1 MLRLIVD
8 TGGLMATAA
17 PNPNSNENGP
27 ERARRI
33 FNSNMDEDIRER
45 IMRNNASL
53 PPDEPPPPLNP
64 PLVIEQY
71 PGPARNGRPWW
82 NSGFFPLF
90 WTIASALSLTINVL
104 LCLLIFG
111 LLSVRGPITKTVTGQ
126 STGVLGGLYSNFQA
140 MDQATI
146 RSNIPVDA
154 SIPLNIMVPVNNA
167 GATITMVGAPAEFD
181 AHVVINTSVLKIN
194 APARVTLLRS
204 VTPLSVNLTGL
215 VVPVQNSVP
224 VHLDVPVNIPLNQTE
239 LHQPFV
245 GLQEV
250 VRPWYC
256 LFLPR
261 TDAIYI
267 QTCANTTLPIP
278 TGIFTP

>member
-1 MLRLIVD
+1 
-8 TGGLMATAA
+8 MATAA
-17 PNPNSNENGP
+17 PNPNENGP
-27 ERARRI
+27 SRMKRI
-33 FNSNMDEDIRER
+33 MNYSMDDDIRSR
-45 IMRNNASL
+45 L
-53 PPDEPPPPLNP
+53 PQEGDYGSPSQPPPPLNP
-64 PLVIEQY
+64 PMVAQQN
-71 PGPARNGRPWW
+71 PQPAGRTWW
-82 NSGFFPLF
+82 NSGFFPVF
-90 WTIASALSLTINVL
+90 WTIASALSLTVNVV
-104 LCLLIFG
+104 LCLLVLG
-111 LLSVRGPITKTVTGQ
+111 LLSVRGPLQKTVTGQ

-181 AHVVINTSVLKIN
+181 AHVVINTPILKIN

-204 VTPLSVNLTGL
+204 ITPLSVNLRDL
-215 VVPVQNSVP
+215 VVPVQTSVP

-256 LFLPR
+256 LFLPQS
-261 TDAIYI
+261 DALYL
-267 QTCANTTLPIP
+267 QTCANTTLPIS

>member
-1 MLRLIVD
+1 MGNFRLQNPRSILPWITHSLLHRPEAAVP
-8 TGGLMATAA
+8 GGTL
-17 PNPNSNENGP
+17 
-27 ERARRI
+27 
-33 FNSNMDEDIRER
+33 
-45 IMRNNASL
+45 
-53 PPDEPPPPLNP
+53 
-64 PLVIEQY
+64 
-71 PGPARNGRPWW
+71 
-82 NSGFFPLF
+82 GFFPLF

-111 LLSVRGPITKTVTGQ
+111 LLSIREPITKTVTGQ
-126 STGVLGGLYSNFQA
+126 SSGILGGLYSNFQA

-154 SIPLNIMVPVNNA
+154 SIPLDIMVPVNNA
-167 GATITMVGAPAEFD
+167 GAAITMVGAPAEFD
-181 AHVVINTSVLKIN
+181 AHVIINTGVLKIN

-204 VTPLSVNLTGL
+204 VTPLNINLQGL
-215 VVPVQNSVP
+215 VVPVQTSVP

-256 LFLPR
+256 LFLPK
-261 TDAIYI
+261 TDTLYM
-267 QTCANTTLPIP
+267 QNCANTPSPIS
-278 TGIFTP
+278 TGSFTP

>member
-1 MLRLIVD
+1 MK
-8 TGGLMATAA
+8 
-17 PNPNSNENGP
+17 
-27 ERARRI
+27 
-33 FNSNMDEDIRER
+33 EDIRSR
-45 IMRNNASL
+45 L
-53 PPDEPPPPLNP
+53 PQENGDIPPAEPYYSAQTA
-64 PLVIEQY
+64 VEQKSQ
-71 PGPARNGRPWW
+71 PAGSGRPWW

-90 WTIASALSLTINVL
+90 WTIASALSLVVNVV
-104 LCLLIFG
+104 LCLLVLG
-111 LLSVRGPITKTVTGQ
+111 LLYMRGPIQKTVTGQ

-181 AHVVINTSVLKIN
+181 AHVVINTGVLKIN

-204 VTPLSVNLTGL
+204 VTPLNINLQGL
-215 VVPVQNSVP
+215 VVPVQTSVP
-224 VHLDVPVNIPLNQTE
+224 VHLDVPVNIPLRDTE

-250 VRPWYC
+250 VKPWYC
-256 LFLPR
+256 LFLPKS
-261 TDAIYI
+261 DSLYL
-267 QTCANTTLPIP
+267 QTCANTILPPI
-278 TGIFTP
+278 GIFTP